1 MLGLKGDRKLKTFKN
16 GLNRITRKG
25 NHYPGHFWDNAL
37 IATYSTYA
45 ERKVAAFLQ
54 DRLGPN
60 RAGPWGLLQ
69 PIADAGKMFFKEDF
83 IPAQSSKWL
92 FILGPCLAMLTA
104 LMSSA
109 VIPFGD
115 SIRFG
120 NYSVP
125 VQGIEIN
132 IGVLY
137 IFGVVS
143 LGVYGVMVG
152 GWASNNK
159 FSLLGAIRAASQNI
173 SYEIALGLSMI
184 AILMMTGSL
193 SVRAIVDQQAG
204 FFEWNIFTQPVGFI
218 IFLTCSFAECNR
230 TPFDLPECETEL
242 VGGYHTEYSS
252 MKLGFYLFAE
262 YINMFVSSAFIS
274 SLYFGGFHYPFMNE
288 ISALEN
294 SLGAITGH
302 NVATAI
308 GVVIFFGKIFFFIFF
323 FMWVR
328 WTLPRFR
335 YDQLMNLGWKTFIP
349 LSILNVVITG
359 AGLLYDFKYA
369 TWLIVI
375 VRLVWLWY
383 HQHGHQSGQL
393 FRKAFK
399 LNGFR

>member
-1 MLGLKGDRKLKTFKN
+1 MDLTVLIVKGIIILVIF
-16 GLNRITRKG
+16 GITL
-25 NHYPGHFWDNAL
+25 L

-54 DRLGPN
+54 DRIGPN

-83 IPAQSSKWL
+83 IPSQASKWL

-109 VIPFGD
+109 VIPFAD
-115 SIRFG
+115 SIRFAWDKV
-120 NYSVP
+120 NYEIP

-143 LGVYGVMVG
+143 LGVYGIMVG

-184 AILMMTGSL
+184 TILMMTGSL
-193 SVRAIVDQQAG
+193 SVRAIVDEQAS
-204 FFEWNIFTQPVGFI
+204 FFEWNIFTQPLGFV
-218 IFLTCSFAECNR
+218 IFLTCAFAECNR

-274 SLYFGGFHYPFMNE
+274 ALYFGGFHYPFMNE
-288 ISALEN
+288 VGNALEN
-294 SLGAITGH
+294 SLGTVAGH
-302 NVATAI
+302 NLASAI
-308 GVVIFFGKIFFFIFF
+308 QFVVFFAKIFFFIFF

-335 YDQLMNLGWKTFIP
+335 YDQLMNLGWKSLIP
-349 LSILNVVITG
+349 LSILNVVVTG

-369 TWLIVI
+369 SWLIAVVMI
-375 VRLVWLWY
+375 VLAVMSTSKEPKREVVP
-383 HQHGHQSGQL
+383 Q
-393 FRKAFK
+393 
-399 LNGFR
+399 

>member
-1 MLGLKGDRKLKTFKN
+1 MALPILLTKGLIILVIFGISL
-16 GLNRITRKG
+16 
-25 NHYPGHFWDNAL
+25 L

-54 DRLGPN
+54 DRIGPN

-69 PIADAGKMFFKEDF
+69 PIADAGKLFFKEDF
-83 IPAQSSKWL
+83 IPSQASKWL
-92 FILGPCLAMLTA
+92 FILGPSLAMFTA

-115 SIRFG
+115 SIRFAWDNV
-120 NYSVP
+120 NYDVN

-193 SVRAIVDQQAG
+193 SVRQIVNEQAT
-204 FFEWNIFTQPVGFI
+204 FFEWNVFTQPLGFI

-252 MKLGFYLFAE
+252 MKLGLYLFSE

-274 SLYFGGFHYPFMNE
+274 ALYFGGFHYPFMNE
-288 ISALEN
+288 VNGALEK
-294 SLGAITGH
+294 SMGAVTGH
-302 NVATAI
+302 NLATAI
-308 GVVIFFGKIFFFIFF
+308 GFLVFFGKILFFIFF

-335 YDQLMNLGWKTFIP
+335 YDQLMNLGWKIFIP
-349 LSILNVVITG
+349 LSILNVVVTG
-359 AGLLYDFKYA
+359 AGLLYDFKYSS
-369 TWLIVI
+369 WLIV
-375 VRLVWLWY
+375 VVMTVLAVMS
-383 HQHGHQSGQL
+383 QA
-393 FRKAFK
+393 KAPK
-399 LNGFR
+399 QQVVPQRTV